1 MEGVTVRTQDSDAE
15 MRDAEQVGRSGV
27 GRGPRQ
33 LLGDPG
39 AALTERRRRIGASA
53 IGRYQRARQRWHGWA
68 LGQWV
73 AGAVNVWGRGQGS
86 SEGRS
91 QARLGHQDP

>member
-1 MEGVTVRTQDSDAE
+1 MTVRTQDSDAE
-15 MRDAEQVGRSGV
+15 MRDAEQVGRGSV
-27 GRGPRQ
+27 EDRGSSW
-33 LLGDPG
+33 GIPG

>member
-33 LLGDPG
+33 LLGDPWCS
-39 AALTERRRRIGASA
+39 ANRASA
-53 IGRYQRARQRWHGWA
+53 TDWC
-68 LGQWV
+68 
-73 AGAVNVWGRGQGS
+73 
-86 SEGRS
+86 
-91 QARLGHQDP
+91 